1 MTPAHRE
8 PRAELD
14 AIYLFL
20 TDKGLATES
29 ELRARG
35 LPVGEPATVLIHISP
50 RAGKILSQFTPE
62 AKAAAFRP
70 RYRWGDE
77 VELLLSLMASER
89 PPDLPAGALRDRD
102 RAGQCEDKARV
113 TQPVREALET
123 YREPAQTA
131 FKRTT
136 SRRQIVSVS
145 DIVEYLAERV
155 LAGREQTASK
165 RPQKGAKRWD

>member
-14 AIYLFL
+14 ALYTLL

-77 VELLLSLMASER
+77 VELLLSLVASER

-113 TQPVREALET
+113 TQPVREALES
-123 YREPAQTA
+123 YRERAQAA
-131 FKRTT
+131 FNRTT
-136 SRRQIVSVS
+136 SRRQKVSIP
-145 DIVEYLAERV
+145 DIAEYLAERV
-155 LAGREQTASK
+155 LSGREQIVSK
-165 RPQKGAKRWD
+165 RPQKGAKG